1 MNSNLNNIHILLV
14 EDSLSDQFLMQEILE
29 KTTFP
34 ISNLTIT
41 ESLASAT
48 NILSKNKIDLVF
60 LDLSL
65 PDSHGLET
73 CKAITENHYGIPIIV
88 LTGLNDVHVGL
99 EAISLG
105 AADYIVKGTL
115 DEYGMERAI
124 LYALQRNE
132 TQRQITKTMDMLRG
146 YNQKL
151 EQFAHIISHDLMSPI
166 VSIKASIQLYEL
178 EKKHNDLTQT
188 AEEVMKEVGEGVDK
202 LHNKLKSLVKTL
214 VEQQTS
220 GSKFDTILLSSFTEK
235 VIRDMKDI
243 YNQPD
248 IDIEV
253 DLDEEQKIS
262 FVPDLMYSIMQ
273 NLLSNAIKYRSPK
286 RSPKIKIWAEPQEEY
301 YCLNIEDNGIGI
313 DMEAN
318 KNKLFGM
325 FQRLHEE
332 NTDID
337 GRGIGLHLVR
347 NIVYSNGGKIDVTSQ
362 VDVGTKF
369 SIFLPREPRFI

>member
-1 MNSNLNNIHILLV
+1 MNAILNKIHILLI
-14 EDSLSDQFLMQEILE
+14 EDNMADQFLMQEILE

-34 ISNLTIT
+34 IKNLIT
-41 ESLASAT
+41 AGTLAEGVKQLNT
-48 NILSKNKIDLVF
+48 NKVDIVF

-73 CKAITENHYGIPIIV
+73 CKTITDNYYGMPVIV

-115 DEYGMERAI
+115 DEFGMERAI
-124 LYALQRNE
+124 LYALQRNK
-132 TQRQITKTMDMLRG
+132 TQKQMSKTMDMLRG

-188 AEEVMKEVGEGVDK
+188 AEEVMEEVHQGVDK
-202 LHNKLKSLVKTL
+202 LHVKLKSLVKTL

-220 GSKFDTILLSSFTEK
+220 SSKFDVIELASFTKK
-235 VIRDMKDI
+235 VIQDMRDI

-248 IDIEV
+248 IEIEV
-253 DLDEEQKIS
+253 DLTDEQKIS
-262 FVPDLMYSIMQ
+262 FVPDLMYSIIQ
-273 NLLSNAIKYRSPK
+273 NLISNAIKYRSPK
-286 RSPKIKIWAEPQEEY
+286 RTPKIKIWAEPQEEY
-301 YCLNIEDNGIGI
+301 YCINIEDNGIGI
-313 DMEAN
+313 DMEHDRN
-318 KNKLFGM
+318 RLFGL
-325 FQRLHEE
+325 FQRLHEDRTE
-332 NTDID
+332 ID
-337 GRGIGLHLVR
+337 GQGIGLHLVR
-347 NIVYSNGGKIDVTSQ
+347 NIVHSNGGKIEVESE
-362 VDVGTKF
+362 VDKGTKF
-369 SIFLPREPRFI
+369 KVYLPREPKY

>member
-1 MNSNLNNIHILLV
+1 MNRTLNRIHILLI
-14 EDSLSDQFLMQEILE
+14 EDNIADQFLMQEILE

-34 ISNLTIT
+34 VKNLIT
-41 ESLASAT
+41 AGTLTEGLKELNT
-48 NILSKNKIDLVF
+48 KKIDLVF

-73 CKAITENHYGIPIIV
+73 CKTITDNYYGIPVIV

-115 DEYGMERAI
+115 DEFGMERAI

-132 TQRQITKTMDMLRG
+132 AQKQMTKTMDMLRG

-166 VSIKASIQLYEL
+166 ISIKASIQLYEL

-188 AEEVMKEVGEGVDK
+188 AEEVMDEVYKGVDK
-202 LHNKLKSLVKTL
+202 LHLKLKSLVKTL

-220 GSKFDTILLSSFTEK
+220 GSKFDTIELSSFTRK
-235 VIRDMKDI
+235 VIQDMREI

-253 DLDEEQKIS
+253 NLTDEQTIS

-286 RSPKIKIWAEPQEEY
+286 RTPKIKIWAESQEEY
-301 YCLNIEDNGIGI
+301 YCLNVEDNGIGI

-318 KNKLFGM
+318 KNRLFGM
-325 FQRLHEE
+325 FQRLHED
-332 NTDID
+332 NTEIE

-347 NIVYSNGGKIDVTSQ
+347 NIVYSNGGKIDVKST
-362 VDVGTKF
+362 VDEGTTF
-369 SIFLPREPRFI
+369 IVCLPREPKF

>member
-1 MNSNLNNIHILLV
+1 MNPTLNTIHILLI
-14 EDSLSDQFLMQEILE
+14 EDSIADQFLMQEILE
-29 KTTFP
+29 KTSFP
-34 ISNLTIT
+34 VKNLIIAS
-41 ESLASAT
+41 SLANGLKELNT
-48 NILSKNKIDLVF
+48 KNIDLIF

-73 CKAITENHYGIPIIV
+73 CKTIIDNYYGMPVIV

-132 TQRQITKTMDMLRG
+132 TQKQMSKTMDMLRG

-188 AEEVMKEVGEGVDK
+188 AEEVMKEVNEGVDK
-202 LHNKLKSLVKTL
+202 LHTKLKSLVKTL

-220 GSKFDTILLSSFTEK
+220 GSKFDTIELSSFTEK
-235 VIRDMKDI
+235 VIKDMKEI
-243 YNQPD
+243 YNQPE
-248 IDIEV
+248 IDIQV
-253 DLDEEQKIS
+253 DMTNEQTIS

-286 RSPKIKIWAEPQEEY
+286 RTPKIKIWAEPNEEY

-318 KNKLFGM
+318 ESRLFGM
-325 FQRLHEE
+325 FQRLHED
-332 NTDID
+332 NTEIE

-347 NIVYSNGGKIDVTSQ
+347 NIVYSNGGKIDVESEI
-362 VDVGTKF
+362 DKGTKF
-369 SIFLPREPRFI
+369 IICLPREPKF

>member
-1 MNSNLNNIHILLV
+1 MNATLNKIHILLI
-14 EDSLSDQFLMQEILE
+14 EDNMADQFLMQEILE

-34 ISNLTIT
+34 IKNLIIAGT
-41 ESLASAT
+41 LAEGRQELNT
-48 NILSKNKIDLVF
+48 KKVNIVF

-73 CKAITENHYGIPIIV
+73 CKTITDNYYGMPVIV

-115 DEYGMERAI
+115 DEFGLERAI
-124 LYALQRNE
+124 LYALQRNK
-132 TQRQITKTMDMLRG
+132 TQKQMSKTMDMLRG

-166 VSIKASIQLYEL
+166 ISIKASIQLYEL

-188 AEEVMKEVGEGVDK
+188 AEEVMEEVHQGVDK
-202 LHNKLKSLVKTL
+202 LHVKLKSLVKTL

-220 GSKFDTILLSSFTEK
+220 SSKFDVIELYSFTTK
-235 VIRDMKDI
+235 VIQEMRDI

-253 DLDEEQKIS
+253 DLTDEQKIS
-262 FVPDLMYSIMQ
+262 FVPDLMYSIIQ
-273 NLLSNAIKYRSPK
+273 NLISNAIKYRSPK
-286 RSPKIKIWAEPQEEY
+286 RSPKIKIWAQPQEEY
-301 YCLNIEDNGIGI
+301 YCINIEDNGIGI
-313 DMEAN
+313 DMEHDRN
-318 KNKLFGM
+318 RLFGL
-325 FQRLHEE
+325 FQRLHEDRTE
-332 NTDID
+332 ID
-337 GRGIGLHLVR
+337 GQGIGLHLVR
-347 NIVYSNGGKIDVTSQ
+347 NIVHSNGGKIEVESK

-369 SIFLPREPRFI
+369 KVYLPREPKY

>member
-1 MNSNLNNIHILLV
+1 MNSNLNKIHILLV
-14 EDSLSDQFLMQEILE
+14 EDNIADQFLMREILE
-29 KTTFP
+29 KTTF
-34 ISNLTIT
+34 SVENLIVAQ
-41 ESLASAT
+41 SLTDALEELNT
-48 NILSKNKIDLVF
+48 KKIDVVF

-73 CKAITENHYGIPIIV
+73 CKHIINSYYGVPVIV

-132 TQRQITKTMDMLRG
+132 TQIQITKTMDMLRG

-166 VSIKASIQLYEL
+166 VSIKASIELYEL
-178 EKKHNDLTQT
+178 EKRHNDLTQN
-188 AEEVMKEVGEGVDK
+188 AEEVMEEVKVGVDK
-202 LHNKLKSLVKTL
+202 LHQKLKSLVKAL

-220 GSKFDTILLSSFTEK
+220 GSKFDTIELSTFTNK
-235 VIRDMKDI
+235 VINDMKEI

-248 IDIEV
+248 MDIEV
-253 DLDEEQKIS
+253 DLTDEQTVS
-262 FVPDLMYSIMQ
+262 FVPDLMYSIIQ

-286 RSPKIKIWAEPQEEY
+286 RTPKIKVWAELQGEY
-301 YCLNIEDNGIGI
+301 CCLNVEDNGIGI
-313 DMEAN
+313 DMKAN
-318 KNKLFGM
+318 ENRLFGM
-325 FQRLHEE
+325 FQRFHEE
-332 NTDID
+332 NTDIE

-347 NIVYSNGGKIDVTSQ
+347 NIVYSNGGKIDVESK
-362 VDVGTKF
+362 VDQGTKF
-369 SIFLPREPRFI
+369 SVCIPREPKF

>member
-1 MNSNLNNIHILLV
+1 MNRTLNRIHILLI
-14 EDSLSDQFLMQEILE
+14 EDNIADQFLMQEILE

-34 ISNLTIT
+34 VKNLIT
-41 ESLASAT
+41 AGTLTEGLKELNT
-48 NILSKNKIDLVF
+48 KKVDLVF

-73 CKAITENHYGIPIIV
+73 CKTITDNYYGTPVIV

-115 DEYGMERAI
+115 DEFGMERAI

-132 TQRQITKTMDMLRG
+132 AQKQMTKTMDMLRG

-166 VSIKASIQLYEL
+166 ISIKASIQLYEL

-188 AEEVMKEVGEGVDK
+188 AEEVMDEVYKGVDK
-202 LHNKLKSLVKTL
+202 LHLKLKSLVKTL

-220 GSKFDTILLSSFTEK
+220 GSKFDTIELSSFTRK
-235 VIRDMKDI
+235 VIQDMREI

-253 DLDEEQKIS
+253 DLTDEQTIS

-286 RSPKIKIWAEPQEEY
+286 RTPKIKIWAESQEEY
-301 YCLNIEDNGIGI
+301 YCLNVEDNGIGI

-318 KNKLFGM
+318 KNRLFGM
-325 FQRLHEE
+325 FQRLHED
-332 NTDID
+332 NTEIE

-347 NIVYSNGGKIDVTSQ
+347 NIVYSNGGKIDVKST
-362 VDVGTKF
+362 VDEGTTF
-369 SIFLPREPRFI
+369 IVCLPREPKF

>member
-1 MNSNLNNIHILLV
+1 MNRTLNRIHILLI
-14 EDSLSDQFLMQEILE
+14 EDNIADQFLMQEILE

-34 ISNLTIT
+34 VKNLIT
-41 ESLASAT
+41 AGTLTEGLKELNT
-48 NILSKNKIDLVF
+48 KKVDLVF

-73 CKAITENHYGIPIIV
+73 CKTITDNYYGTPVIV

-115 DEYGMERAI
+115 DEFGMERAI

-132 TQRQITKTMDMLRG
+132 AQKQMTKTMDMLRG

-188 AEEVMKEVGEGVDK
+188 AEEVMDEVYKGVDK
-202 LHNKLKSLVKTL
+202 LHLKLKSLVKTL

-220 GSKFDTILLSSFTEK
+220 GSKFDTIELSSFTRK
-235 VIRDMKDI
+235 VIQDMREI

-253 DLDEEQKIS
+253 DLTDEQTIS

-286 RSPKIKIWAEPQEEY
+286 RTPKIKIWAESQEEY
-301 YCLNIEDNGIGI
+301 YCLNVEDNGIGI

-318 KNKLFGM
+318 KNRLFGM
-325 FQRLHEE
+325 FQRLHED
-332 NTDID
+332 NTEIE

-347 NIVYSNGGKIDVTSQ
+347 NIVYSNGGKIDVKST
-362 VDVGTKF
+362 VDEGTTF
-369 SIFLPREPRFI
+369 IVCLPREPKF

>member
-1 MNSNLNNIHILLV
+1 MNQTLNKLHILLI
-14 EDSLSDQFLMQEILE
+14 EDNPADQFLMQELLE

-34 ISNLTIT
+34 VKNLIT
-41 ESLASAT
+41 TSTLAEGLKQLNT
-48 NILSKNKIDLVF
+48 KKIDLVF
-60 LDLSL
+60 VDLSL
-65 PDSHGLET
+65 PDSHGLNT
-73 CKAITENHYGIPIIV
+73 CKPIIDNYYGMPVIV
-88 LTGLNDVHVGL
+88 LTGLNDVSVGL

-115 DEYGMERAI
+115 DEFGMERAI

-132 TQRQITKTMDMLRG
+132 TKKQMSKTMDMLRG

-151 EQFAHIISHDLMSPI
+151 EQFSHIISHDLMSPI

-188 AEEVMKEVGEGVDK
+188 AEEVMKEVNKGVDK
-202 LHNKLKSLVKTL
+202 LHTKLKSLVKTL
-214 VEQQTS
+214 VEQQTA
-220 GSKFDTILLSSFTEK
+220 GSRFDTIELSSFTKK
-235 VIRDMKDI
+235 VIQDMREI

-253 DLDEEQKIS
+253 DLKQEQTIS

-286 RSPKIKIWAEPQEEY
+286 RNPKIKIWAESQGEFC
-301 YCLNIEDNGIGI
+301 CLNIEDNGIGI
-313 DMEAN
+313 DLETN
-318 KNKLFGM
+318 KNRLFGM

-332 NTDID
+332 DIEVE

-347 NIVYSNGGKIDVTSQ
+347 NIVYSNGGKIEVQSK
-362 VDVGTKF
+362 VDEGTTF
-369 SIFLPREPRFI
+369 MVCLPREPKF

>member
-1 MNSNLNNIHILLV
+1 MNPTLNKIHILLI
-14 EDSLSDQFLMQEILE
+14 EDNKADQFLMQEILE

-34 ISNLTIT
+34 VKNLTT
-41 ESLASAT
+41 ADTLASGLEELKT
-48 NILSKNKIDLVF
+48 KKIDLVF

-73 CKAITENHYGIPIIV
+73 CKTITEDYYGVPIIV

-115 DEYGMERAI
+115 DEFGMERAI

-132 TQRQITKTMDMLRG
+132 TQKQMTKTMDMLRG

-188 AEEVMKEVGEGVDK
+188 PEEVMQEVNEGVDK
-202 LHNKLKSLVKTL
+202 LHTKLKSLVKTL

-220 GSKFDTILLSSFTEK
+220 GSKFDTIELSSFTRK
-235 VIRDMKDI
+235 VIQDMRNI
-243 YNQPD
+243 YNEPN

-253 DLDEEQKIS
+253 DLTDEQTIS

-286 RSPKIKIWAEPQEEY
+286 RKPKIKIWAEPQEEY

-313 DMEAN
+313 DLETH
-318 KNKLFGM
+318 KSRLFGM
-325 FQRLHEE
+325 FQRLHEDNMDVE
-332 NTDID
+332 

-347 NIVYSNGGKIDVTSQ
+347 NIVYSNGGKIDVESK
-362 VDVGTKF
+362 VDEGTTF
-369 SIFLPREPRFI
+369 SICLPREPKF

>member
-1 MNSNLNNIHILLV
+1 MNLNLDTVHILLI
-14 EDSLSDQFLMQEILE
+14 EDSLADQFLIQEILE

-34 ISNLTIT
+34 VKNLIT
-41 ESLASAT
+41 SGTLAQGLQELNT
-48 NILSKNKIDLVF
+48 KQIDLVF

-73 CKAITENHYGIPIIV
+73 CKAIIDNYYGMPVIV
-88 LTGLNDVHVGL
+88 LTGLNDVNIGL

-115 DEYGMERAI
+115 DEFGMERAI

-132 TQRQITKTMDMLRG
+132 AQKQVSKAMDVLRG

-188 AEEVMKEVGEGVDK
+188 AEQVMQEVHIGVDK
-202 LHNKLKSLVKTL
+202 LHTKLKSLVKTL

-220 GSKFDTILLSSFTEK
+220 GSKFDTIELSSFTQK
-235 VIRDMKDI
+235 VIQDMRDI
-243 YNQPD
+243 YNQPN

-253 DLDEEQKIS
+253 DMTDEQTIS
-262 FVPDLMYSIMQ
+262 FVPDLMYSIIQ

-286 RSPKIKIWAEPQEEY
+286 RSPKIKIWAEPHNEF

-313 DMEAN
+313 DMEHD
-318 KNKLFGM
+318 KNRLFGM
-325 FQRLHEE
+325 FQRLHEQHTE
-332 NTDID
+332 IE

-347 NIVYSNGGKIDVTSQ
+347 NIVLSNGGKIDVESQ
-362 VDVGTKF
+362 VDKGTRF
-369 SIFLPREPRFI
+369 TVCLPREPKY